1 MLPQNSQNVSKL
13 LKFLSNILP
22 YLTFK
27 FIVGLFLI
35 STELNVIASF
45 FYHIL

>member
-22 YLTFK
+22 YLPFK